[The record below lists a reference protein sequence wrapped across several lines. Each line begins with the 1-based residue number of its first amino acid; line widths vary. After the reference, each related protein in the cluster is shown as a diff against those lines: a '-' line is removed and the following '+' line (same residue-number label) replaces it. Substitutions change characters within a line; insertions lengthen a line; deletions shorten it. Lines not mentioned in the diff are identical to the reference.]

1 MTVDRFS
8 APRAQR
14 WTTLDELVTAAKG
27 KPERLGATD
36 VRELGRLYR
45 SAAADLAVAR
55 RSFPSD
61 PVVGR
66 LEALVARARHLVYD
80 APASRG
86 SLRAFAS
93 RGYWRRVRER
103 PVLLAIAVA
112 LLVLPAVA
120 CAIWALRDPGAAGG
134 LVPGQFR
141 AVTERRPGGSLG
153 LSGGTSS
160 TMSAQIFTNNIR
172 VAFLAFAG
180 GVTAGVVTV
189 LVIAFNGVLL
199 GTVLGL
205 AVGSGNGHRF
215 FELVVAHGVLELSCI
230 AVAGMAGL
238 RMAWA
243 IVDPGHRRRSTALRI
258 EARAAVEIAFGTAAW
273 LVVAGLVEGFVTPA
287 GLGLAV
293 NAAVG
298 GALGGV
304 YWMLVVIR
312 GGPDPSA

>member
-1 MTVDRFS
+1 
-8 APRAQR
+8 
-14 WTTLDELVTAAKG
+14 
-27 KPERLGATD
+27 
-36 VRELGRLYR
+36 
-45 SAAADLAVAR
+45 
-55 RSFPSD
+55 
-61 PVVGR
+61 
-66 LEALVARARHLVYD
+66 
-80 APASRG
+80 
-86 SLRAFAS
+86 
-93 RGYWRRVRER
+93 
-103 PVLLAIAVA
+103 
-112 LLVLPAVA
+112 
-120 CAIWALRDPGAAGG
+120 
-134 LVPGQFR
+134 
-141 AVTERRPGGSLG
+141 
-153 LSGGTSS
+153 
-160 TMSAQIFTNNIR
+160 
-172 VAFLAFAG
+172 
-180 GVTAGVVTV
+180 VVTV

-273 LVVAGLVEGFVTPA
+273 LVLAGLVEGFVTPA

-293 NAAVG
+293 NAVVG